1 MFSQIIGNLMA
12 AFVIQH
18 VEESTFYFILTCI
31 CLMAPFMFCFL
42 GSPVPIEISNKQAL
56 LAIQSQSIAAS
67 IAVEPIADKS

>member
-1 MFSQIIGNLMA
+1 MTSQIIGNLMA

-42 GSPVPIEISNKQAL
+42 GTPEPVLGRLDVNIT
-56 LAIQSQSIAAS
+56 QSILTVKEENEQS
-67 IAVEPIADKS
+67 